1 MSIIIK
7 RKVIKLLKA
16 LKPYIISIL
25 ISLGVGGLSAF
36 LTRNN
41 MNIYSEVTMPPPE
54 LPSILFPI
62 VWTVLYILMGI
73 GAAMVYT
80 APQVPSKK
88 KAALTVYGIS
98 LGVNFLW
105 NIVFFNLRAFMVAF
119 IILLLLLAL
128 IVKTIFSY
136 LKIYP
141 PAAYLQ
147 IPYAL
152 WVIFA
157 GYLNFGIWW
166 LNR

>member
-1 MSIIIK
+1 M
-7 RKVIKLLKA
+7 LKA

-80 APQVPSKK
+80 TPQVPSKK

-105 NIVFFNLRAFMVAF
+105 NIIFFN
-119 IILLLLLAL
+119 
-128 IVKTIFSY
+128 
-136 LKIYP
+136 
-141 PAAYLQ
+141 
-147 IPYAL
+147 
-152 WVIFA
+152 
-157 GYLNFGIWW
+157 
-166 LNR
+166 